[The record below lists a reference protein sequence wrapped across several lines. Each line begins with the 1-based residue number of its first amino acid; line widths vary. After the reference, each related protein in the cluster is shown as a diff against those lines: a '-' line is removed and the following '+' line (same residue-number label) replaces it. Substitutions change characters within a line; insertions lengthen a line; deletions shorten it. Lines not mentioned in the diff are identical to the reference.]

1 MRPRHRLTARFASI
15 GAAAAASAFL
25 LASGAPAQEQRYDL
39 GIRVRAFESAFE
51 PHIGEI
57 AVRNR
62 VCDSLAGAVQAF
74 FGVRLAEVARE
85 IDAARA
91 ALDPTSDAEVGANR
105 AWAAALTLHL
115 DRRLVDTTATALP
128 FELVTSYDV
137 AATAPAGATLQLQVV
152 SAAGSALGDP
162 FAVAVGELP
171 QTGELPLAGL
181 PEGDHRVRVRV
192 THGDDVL
199 TEHAQVLSAVRDLDA
214 RIAAVAPLARAKAT
228 TTAGRTSRGLARVL
242 RALSKGATNETDIPA
257 ARHLRELEQ
266 LQADG
271 PAWLRSLAPGDYRIW
286 LQTDNSSVATRLML
300 PPGVRSLADQRL
312 PVVIARH
319 GAGGSENLFFDAYG
333 AGKIRGLCRERGFV
347 LVAPRAG
354 LGGGA
359 DAGAIVAALA
369 EFCPVDPTKV
379 FGIGHSMG
387 AAMVM
392 REASADPTTFC
403 GIALLGGGG
412 SARPTAA
419 LQRLPVL
426 IAPGERDFA
435 RRNAERLRDALRAAE
450 LETLEYRAYE
460 ATEHFAIV
468 QVALDDAFAFFD
480 RCLQARD

>member
-1 MRPRHRLTARFASI
+1 M
-15 GAAAAASAFL
+15 
-25 LASGAPAQEQRYDL
+25 
-39 GIRVRAFESAFE
+39 
-51 PHIGEI
+51 
-57 AVRNR
+57 
-62 VCDSLAGAVQAF
+62 
-74 FGVRLAEVARE
+74 
-85 IDAARA
+85 
-91 ALDPTSDAEVGANR
+91 
-105 AWAAALTLHL
+105 
-115 DRRLVDTTATALP
+115 
-128 FELVTSYDV
+128 
-137 AATAPAGATLQLQVV
+137 
-152 SAAGSALGDP
+152 
-162 FAVAVGELP
+162 
-171 QTGELPLAGL
+171 
-181 PEGDHRVRVRV
+181 
-192 THGDDVL
+192 
-199 TEHAQVLSAVRDLDA
+199 
-214 RIAAVAPLARAKAT
+214 APLARVKAT
-228 TTAGRTSRGLARVL
+228 TTAERTSRGLARVL

-271 PAWLRSLAPGDYRIW
+271 LAWLRSLAPGDYRIW
-286 LQTDNSSVATRLML
+286 LQTDDSSVATRLML

-359 DAGAIVAALA
+359 DAGAIVDALA

-419 LQRLPVL
+419 LQRLPVF

-435 RRNAERLRDALRAAE
+435 RRNAERLRDALRAKG
-450 LETLEYRAYE
+450 LETLEFRAYE